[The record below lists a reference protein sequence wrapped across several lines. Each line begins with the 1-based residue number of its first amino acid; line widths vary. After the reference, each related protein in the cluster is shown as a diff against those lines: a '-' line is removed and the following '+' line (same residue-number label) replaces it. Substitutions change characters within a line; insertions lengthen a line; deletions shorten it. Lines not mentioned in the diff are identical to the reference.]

1 MNTNSIASFN
11 KTLRHFTKNIYIFF
25 VTDYLIMFVLYDQSY
40 FMTFMEDLSIRTI
53 SGIHVIC
60 LHILM
65 CYRTI
70 SKKKKSIKHD
80 TILHAIV
87 YVHLSLNSR
96 MLMQFQ
102 LKYLKLFSVLFFND
116 IHFNLIN
123 YIMDGSI
130 SMVYKITSPSL

>member
-1 MNTNSIASFN
+1 MYYQHLVDNVI
-11 KTLRHFTKNIYIFF
+11 
-25 VTDYLIMFVLYDQSY
+25 TDYLIMFVLYDQSY
-40 FMTFMEDLSIRTI
+40 FMTFMEDLSICKI

-65 CYRTI
+65 CYRTYNI
-70 SKKKKSIKHD
+70 KKKKSIKHD

-96 MLMQFQ
+96 MHMQFQ
-102 LKYLKLFSVLFFND
+102 LKYLKLFSVLFLNC

-123 YIMDGSI
+123 YITGWQYI
-130 SMVYKITSPSL
+130 NGI

>member
-1 MNTNSIASFN
+1 MNTSSIVSFT
-11 KTLRHFTKNIYIFF
+11 KTLDILPKTFTYFF

-40 FMTFMEDLSIRTI
+40 FMTFMEDLSIRKI

-65 CYRTI
+65 CYRTYNI
-70 SKKKKSIKHD
+70 KKKNSIKHD

-96 MLMQFQ
+96 MHMQFQ
-102 LKYLKLFSVLFFND
+102 LKYLKLFSVLFLNC

-123 YIMDGSI
+123 YITGWQYI
-130 SMVYKITSPSL
+130 NGI

>member
-1 MNTNSIASFN
+1 
-11 KTLRHFTKNIYIFF
+11 
-25 VTDYLIMFVLYDQSY
+25 
-40 FMTFMEDLSIRTI
+40 MTFMEDLSIRKI

-65 CYRTI
+65 CYRTYNI
-70 SKKKKSIKHD
+70 KKKKSIKHD

-96 MLMQFQ
+96 MHMQFQ
-102 LKYLKLFSVLFFND
+102 LKYLKLFSVLFLNC

-123 YIMDGSI
+123 YITGWQYI
-130 SMVYKITSPSL
+130 NGYKITSPSLNIPIIFLQQIPIVLIRHL